1 MTKRRAWLN
10 TGPRQVSVV
19 CPGPASAA
27 VSPRNARY
35 TGTSASTHGETKL
48 NRPAAKARARLT
60 SISGRGAAGVEP
72 GSMVIGWAMIQRL
85 STV

>member
-1 MTKRRAWLN
+1 M
-10 TGPRQVSVV
+10 SVV

-48 NRPAAKARARLT
+48 NRPAAKARAALT
-60 SISGRGAAGVEP
+60 SITDDEGGRVEP